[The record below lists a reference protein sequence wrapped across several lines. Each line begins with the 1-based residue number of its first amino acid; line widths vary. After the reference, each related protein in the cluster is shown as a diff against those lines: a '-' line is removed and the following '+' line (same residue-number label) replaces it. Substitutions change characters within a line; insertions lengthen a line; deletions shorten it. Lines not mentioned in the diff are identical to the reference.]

1 MFIIVGKKHL
11 DIQGHYVRDMV
22 AIVEV
27 QFQSC
32 STLNM
37 CADAL
42 TKCLPGLK
50 HMQCIKA
57 LGLGNSSCDH
67 VGVLNYTDS
76 ELQSN
81 LSYCSCNVLQLQM
94 FR

>member
-1 MFIIVGKKHL
+1 
-11 DIQGHYVRDMV
+11 VRDMV

-32 STLNM
+32 STLNTG
-37 CADAL
+37 ADAL

-57 LGLGNSSCDH
+57 LGLGNSRCDH
-67 VGVLNYTDS
+67 VGVLNYNNSDCK
-76 ELQSN
+76 QN
-81 LSYCSCNVLQLQM
+81 
-94 FR
+94 

>member
-11 DIQGHYVRDMV
+11 DIQGGYVRDMV

-32 STLNM
+32 STLYTG
-37 CADAL
+37 ADVL

-57 LGLGNSSCDH
+57 RGLGNSRCDH
-67 VGVLNYTDS
+67 VGVLNYNNSDCRET
-76 ELQSN
+76 
-81 LSYCSCNVLQLQM
+81 
-94 FR
+94 